1 MAGNPKNDDATWGC
15 IIHVIIGLI
24 LMPVVGLY
32 LIASKDPEKK
42 FWGWVLLVVGIV
54 FLAVLGVGRS

>member
-15 IIHVIIGLI
+15 IVNVIVGLI

-42 FWGWVLLVVGIV
+42 FWGWVLLAVGIV
-54 FLAVLGVGRS
+54 FLIIIGNR

>member
-1 MAGNPKNDDATWGC
+1 MARNSKNDDTTWGC
-15 IIHVIIGLI
+15 IVHAIICLL

-42 FWGWVLLVVGIV
+42 FWGWVLLAVGIV
-54 FLAVLGVGRS
+54 FLIIIGNR